1 MDNKSKVWL
10 IVLAFLMIAALTMC
24 VVFKLK
30 LDDVSDKYEAVVAA
44 AEATP
49 SVTVVSTEAAVTPDA
64 TGTEEPTAEPVDA
77 TDEPVFSGYTL
88 DEVEQMALD
97 LEQARAHEIELE
109 AEVAS
114 LQAEV
119 DAYETD
125 AEGDIDTDTRIEAM
139 KAENEVLA
147 AKVDVLSEDNA
158 VLTSDLE
165 YANAEKAALEKELE
179 SANAANE
186 TIAAELEAVNAENQQ
201 LSGELEAANA
211 ENQQL
216 SSDLEAAN
224 ARISE
229 LDAEISEFRKDDTAA
244 AVVYVEDAV
253 NVAADGVSAKYD
265 YTCGAPEGSTA
276 VCQLFMGDMELYTS
290 PELKSGEKLVSFEIA
305 EALAAGNH
313 EGTLTVTTYRADGS
327 VASRITLPVT
337 IVVAE

>member
-201 LSGELEAANA
+201 LSI
-211 ENQQL
+211 
-216 SSDLEAAN
+216 DLEAAN

-253 NVAADGVSAKYD
+253 NVASDGVSAQYD

-290 PELKSGEKLVSFEIA
+290 PELKSGEKLVSFEMA